1 MNKKRILVLLFLIIN
16 LTGSSQTDSII
27 RRIVLIG
34 DAGKLTDGRHPVAE
48 AVRKTIPL
56 SKQTTIVYLGDNI
69 YEEGLP
75 EPQHPFYNEAK
86 VILNA
91 QLAVAD
97 NTESLVYIIPGN
109 HDWNDAHKGGLEAVI
124 RQQQYVDDSINKSN
138 VKFYPEK
145 GCPGPV
151 ELPLGNDA
159 VLVLFDSQWWLH
171 GNEKPGAG
179 SGCSCTTNEALVNKI
194 GEIIKNNTRKLVV
207 VASHHPLKSN
217 GIHGG
222 YFTWKQHI
230 FPLTDIK
237 KGLYIPL
244 PVIGS
249 LYPLLRSRGV
259 SKQDLKNR
267 TYKNMVSKLE
277 TAADSFT
284 NVVFAAGHE
293 HSLQLIKD
301 GDRYNIV
308 SGGGCK
314 STRVKKKKNSL
325 YAVSSPGFSVLEI
338 SNTNRVS
345 VSFYT
350 VGESIQKTYS
360 QFLFQL

>member
-1 MNKKRILVLLFLIIN
+1 MKKNAALVLLFLI
-16 LTGSSQTDSII
+16 LQLAGSAQSDSIV

-34 DAGKLTDGRHPVAE
+34 DGGKLTDGRHPVAD
-48 AVRKTIPL
+48 AVKKTIPL
-56 SKQTTIVYLGDNI
+56 NKQTSIVYLGDNI

-75 EPQHPFYNEAK
+75 EPGHPFYNEAK
-86 VILNA
+86 VILNL

-97 NTESLVYIIPGN
+97 STASPVYIIPGN
-109 HDWNDAHKGGLEAVI
+109 HDWNDAHKGGLDAVI
-124 RQQQYVDDSINKSN
+124 RQQQYVDDSIHKSN

-151 ELPLGNDA
+151 ELPLGTDA

-171 GNEKPGAG
+171 KEEKPGEG
-179 SGCSCTTNEALVNKI
+179 SGCSCTTKEALTDKI
-194 GEIIKNNTRKLVV
+194 REIIAKNTGKLVV

-222 YFTWKQHI
+222 YFTLKQHI

-249 LYPLLRSRGV
+249 LYPLLRSMGI

-267 TYKNMVSKLE
+267 TYKKMTGELE
-277 TAADSFT
+277 KAAGSFP

-301 GDRYNIV
+301 GSRYNIV

-325 YAVSSPGFSVLEI
+325 YAVNSPGFSVLEI
-338 SNTNRVS
+338 STTNRVS

-360 QFLFQL
+360 RLLFQL

>member
-1 MNKKRILVLLFLIIN
+1 MKKNTLLVLLFLIIH
-16 LTGSSQTDSII
+16 LACSAQPDSIV

-34 DAGKLTDGRHPVAE
+34 DAGTLTGGHHPVAE
-48 AVRKTIPL
+48 AVRKTVPL
-56 SKQTTIVYLGDNI
+56 NKQTTIVYLGDNI
-69 YEEGLP
+69 YDEGLP
-75 EPQHPFYNEAK
+75 EPGHSFYNEAK
-86 VILNA
+86 VILNS
-91 QLAVAD
+91 QLSVAD
-97 NTESLVYIIPGN
+97 STSSLVYIIPGN
-109 HDWNDAHKGGLEAVI
+109 HDWNDAHKGGLEAVM
-124 RQQQYVDDSINKSN
+124 RQQQYVDDSIHKSN

-159 VLVLFDSQWWLH
+159 VLVIFDSQWWLH
-171 GNEKPGAG
+171 SDEKPGEG
-179 SGCSCTTNEALVNKI
+179 SDCSCTTKETLTSKI
-194 GEIIKNNTRKLVV
+194 REIITKNTGKLVV

-222 YFTWKQHI
+222 YFTLKQHI

-237 KGLYIPL
+237 KGLYVPL

-249 LYPLLRSRGV
+249 LYPLLRSIGISR
-259 SKQDLKNR
+259 QDLKNR
-267 TYKNMVSKLE
+267 TYKKMVSELE
-277 TAADSFT
+277 NAAGSFS

-301 GDRYNIV
+301 GSHYNIV

-325 YAVSSPGFSVLEI
+325 YAVNSPGFSVLEI
-338 SNTNRVS
+338 SNTNRVT

-350 VGESIQKTYS
+350 VGEHIQQTYS
-360 QFLFQL
+360 HTLFRL

>member
-1 MNKKRILVLLFLIIN
+1 MKKSISLVLLFLI
-16 LTGSSQTDSII
+16 LKFAVSAQSDSII
-27 RRIVLIG
+27 RRIILIG
-34 DAGKLTDGRHPVAE
+34 DGGKLTNGHHPVSE

-56 SKQTTIVYLGDNI
+56 NKQTTIVYLGDNI
-69 YEEGLP
+69 YEAGLP
-75 EPQHPFYNEAK
+75 EPGHPFYNEAK

-97 NTESLVYIIPGN
+97 STASLVYIIPGN
-109 HDWNDAHKGGLEAVI
+109 HDWNDAHKGGLKAII
-124 RQQQYVDDSINKSN
+124 RQQQYVDDSIHKSN

-151 ELPLGNDA
+151 ELPMGNEA

-171 GNEKPGAG
+171 SNEKPGEG
-179 SGCSCTTNEALVNKI
+179 SGCSCITKEALTKKI
-194 GEIIKNNTRKLVV
+194 GEIISKNTGKLVV

-222 YFTWKQHI
+222 YFTLKQHI

-249 LYPLLRSRGV
+249 LYPLLRSMGI

-267 TYKNMVSKLE
+267 TYKKMVSELE
-277 TAADSFT
+277 KAAGSFS
-284 NVVFAAGHE
+284 NVIFAAGHE

-301 GDRYNIV
+301 GSHYNIV

-325 YAVSSPGFSVLEI
+325 YAVNSPGFSVLEI
-338 SNTNRVS
+338 SNSNRVS

-350 VGESIQKTYS
+350 VGETIQQTYS
-360 QFLFQL
+360 GLLFRL

>member
-1 MNKKRILVLLFLIIN
+1 MKKNTVLILLFLIIKIGV
-16 LTGSSQTDSII
+16 LAQSDSII

-34 DAGKLTDGRHPVAE
+34 DGGKLTGGHHPVAE

-56 SKQTTIVYLGDNI
+56 NKQTTIVFLGDNI

-75 EPQHPFYNEAK
+75 QAQHPFYPDAK
-86 VILNA
+86 AILDS
-91 QLAVAD
+91 QLAIVN
-97 NTESLVYIIPGN
+97 NTEATAYIIPGN

-151 ELPLGNDA
+151 ELPLGNKA
-159 VLVLFDSQWWLH
+159 ILVLFDSQWWLH
-171 GNEKPGAG
+171 GDEKPGEG
-179 SGCSCTTNEALVNKI
+179 SDCSSTTKEALTKKI
-194 GEIIKNNTRKLVV
+194 GEIIKNNTGKLVIIS
-207 VASHHPLKSN
+207 SHHPLKSN

-222 YFTWKQHI
+222 YFTLKQHI

-249 LYPLLRSRGV
+249 LYPLLRSMGI

-267 TYKNMVSKLE
+267 TYKKMVSELE
-277 TAADSFT
+277 NAAGSFP

-301 GDRYNIV
+301 GNRYNIV

-325 YAVSSPGFSVLEI
+325 YAVNSPGFSVLEI
-338 SNTNRVS
+338 SNTNRVT

>member
-1 MNKKRILVLLFLIIN
+1 MKKNTFLVILFLIIKVA
-16 LTGSSQTDSII
+16 GSAQSDSII

-34 DAGKLTDGRHPVAE
+34 DGGELTNGHHPVAE

-56 SKQTTIVYLGDNI
+56 NKQTTIVYLGDNI
-69 YEEGLP
+69 YEKGLP
-75 EPQHPFYNEAK
+75 APQHPFYNEAK
-86 VILNA
+86 IILNS

-97 NTESLVYIIPGN
+97 SAESLVYIIPGN

-124 RQQQYVDDSINKSN
+124 RQQKYVDDSIAKKN
-138 VKFYPEK
+138 VKFYPER

-159 VLVLFDSQWWLH
+159 VLVLFDSQWWLQAD
-171 GNEKPGAG
+171 EKPGEG
-179 SGCSCTTNEALVNKI
+179 SGCSCTTKEALINKI
-194 GEIIKNNTRKLVV
+194 GEIIAKNTGKLVL

-217 GIHGG
+217 GVHGG
-222 YFTWKQHI
+222 YFTLKQHI

-249 LYPLLRSRGV
+249 LYPLLRSLGV
-259 SKQDLKNR
+259 SRQDLKNSS
-267 TYKNMVSKLE
+267 YKKMISKLE
-277 TAADSFT
+277 NTAGSFP

-301 GDRYNIV
+301 GSHYNIV

-314 STRVKKKKNSL
+314 STRVKKKKNGL
-325 YAVSSPGFSVLEI
+325 YAADSPGFSVLEI
-338 SNTNRVS
+338 SNTNQVT

-350 VGESIQKTYS
+350 VGERIQKTYS
-360 QFLFQL
+360 GLLFRL